1 MPTKVKSVADVAAK
15 WAEVTP
21 GRSVYYEKGVASAGP
36 DWEAKTKAAAASY
49 KAAVS
54 AGNIQAMFAGGV
66 ARAGAEKYQRKAS
79 GVGKDRFGTGVTAG
93 VADYTKGVGPVLD
106 TIAKVDMPA
115 RQPRGMVG
123 NQQRSIVFQ
132 VALNKMRLAQRAAGA

>member
-15 WAEVTP
+15 WADVTP
-21 GRSVYYEKGVASAGP
+21 GRSAYYEKGVATAGA
-36 DWEAKTKAAAASY
+36 DWQSRTVAAAASY

-66 ARAGAEKYQRKAS
+66 TRAGAEKYQRKAS
-79 GVGKDRFGTGVTAG
+79 GVGKDRFGSGVTAG

-106 TIAKVDMPA
+106 TISKVDPPG
-115 RQPRGMVG
+115 RQPRGMPG
-123 NQQRSIVFQ
+123 NQQRSVVYQ